1 MIDKGEFGY
10 IRNQKKINLIWLAA
24 FILIGVAIFICGY
37 LLTKTRANIFTVIA
51 VLMVLPA
58 AKRVVALVVMM
69 PRRGVER

>member
-37 LLTKTRANIFTVIA
+37 LLTKTRANI
-51 VLMVLPA
+51 
-58 AKRVVALVVMM
+58 
-69 PRRGVER
+69 